1 MDRLR
6 PLWDFSDLDATEARF
21 HEQLEREPD
30 DVGRAEVLTQLA
42 RIEGLR
48 GDFDACARLLDRAA
62 AAPVR
67 VDLERGRMLRTSGD
81 PDAALPLFE
90 SAFARA
96 VEEGDAYLAGDA
108 AQMAALAGDMREWT
122 GRGLEYAA
130 REPGAAYWRGPLLN
144 NLGWHLA
151 EAGAHD
157 EAVDAFECALQ
168 AREEDTERPYEIE
181 IAHYALAVA
190 LRTAGRTEE
199 ALGHAEH
206 AHAWAEANGVDDPYF
221 RDELAACRAEL
232 GR

>member
-21 HEQLEREPD
+21 REQLEREQD
-30 DVGRAEVLTQLA
+30 EAGRAEVLTQLA

-48 GDFDACARLLDRAA
+48 GDFDACARLLDRAG

-96 VEEGDAYLAGDA
+96 VEERQAYLAGDA
-108 AQMAALAGDMREWT
+108 AHMAALAGDMRGWT
-122 GRGLEYAA
+122 QRGLDYAA
-130 REPGAAYWRGPLLN
+130 QEPEAAYWRGPLLN
-144 NLGWHLA
+144 NLGWHLH

-157 EAVDAFECALQ
+157 EAVAVFERALR
-168 AREEDTERPYEIE
+168 ARQDDNERAHE
-181 IAHYALAVA
+181 IAIARYALAVA
-190 LRTAGRTEE
+190 LRAAGRAQE
-199 ALGHAEH
+199 ALAQLED
-206 AHAWAEANGVDDPYF
+206 AHAWAQANGVEDIYI

>member
-6 PLWDFSDLDATEARF
+6 PLWDFSDLEATEARF
-21 HEQLEREPD
+21 RAQLDDEPD
-30 DVGRAEVLTQLA
+30 EVGRAEVLTQLA

-48 GDFDACARLLDRAA
+48 GDFDACARLLDRAG
-62 AAPVR
+62 AAPIR
-67 VDLERGRMLRTSGD
+67 VDLERGRMLRSSGD

-96 VEEGDAYLAGDA
+96 VEDGDAYLAGDA
-108 AQMAALAGDMREWT
+108 AHMAALAGDCRAWT
-122 GRGLEYAA
+122 QRGLDYAEQ
-130 REPGAAYWRGPLLN
+130 EPGAGYWRGPLLN

-151 EAGAHD
+151 ETGAHD
-157 EAVDAFECALQ
+157 EAVEAFERALQ
-168 AREEDTERPYEIE
+168 AREEYPERPYETE

-190 LRTAGRTEE
+190 LRKAGRVEE

-206 AHAWAEANGVDDPYF
+206 AHAWAEANGKDDPYF

>member
-1 MDRLR
+1 VDRLR

-21 HEQLEREPD
+21 REQLEREPD
-30 DVGRAEVLTQLA
+30 ETGRAEVLTQLA

-48 GDFDACARLLDRAA
+48 GDFDACARLLDRAG

-96 VEEGDAYLAGDA
+96 VDERQAYLAGDA
-108 AQMAALAGDMREWT
+108 AHMAALAGDMRAWT
-122 GRGLEYAA
+122 QRGLDYAA
-130 REPGAAYWRGPLLN
+130 QEPDAAYWRGPLLN
-144 NLGWHLA
+144 NLGWHLH

-157 EAVDAFECALQ
+157 EAVAVFERALQ
-168 AREEDTERPYEIE
+168 ARQDDTERPHEVA
-181 IAHYALAVA
+181 IARYALAVA
-190 LRTAGRTEE
+190 LRAAGRAQE
-199 ALGHAEH
+199 ALAQLED
-206 AHAWAEANGVDDPYF
+206 AHAWAQANGVDDPYI